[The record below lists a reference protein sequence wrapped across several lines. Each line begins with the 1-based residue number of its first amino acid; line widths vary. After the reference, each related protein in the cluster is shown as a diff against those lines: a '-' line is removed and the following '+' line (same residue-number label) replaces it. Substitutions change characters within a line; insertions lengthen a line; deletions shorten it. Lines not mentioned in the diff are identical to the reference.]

1 MKLIITVCQIVYVY
15 LKLKKK
21 SKIFMIHR
29 WSLLARCSFQI
40 LMGGQPHSQVTQG
53 KPIDKACLEGCGA
66 SEREIVIEKGRLLI
80 VKS

>member
-1 MKLIITVCQIVYVY
+1 
-15 LKLKKK
+15 
-21 SKIFMIHR
+21 MIHR
-29 WSLLARCSFQI
+29 WSFLARCSFQI

-66 SEREIVIEKGRLLI
+66 NEREIVIEKGRLLI